1 MKSLLGVSAFVYVK
15 NVKFAMDMDMK
26 GHSADDVTFKKM
38 DAIVVYQG
46 QRYRRALEFWY
57 LRKKAPEFLECR
69 MCGSCFIPR
78 QLGSACDSEGNDG
91 IVKDSKEHDV
101 VDEDRLEVPAK
112 SKKKTNSNKSSKA
125 RVPSWIAFGWNPCCC
140 YGVLVASIPCCQHS
154 E

>member
-1 MKSLLGVSAFVYVK
+1 MLSVKVAWKRHRNPSRKRSPTTFPKEMDLKRYDGVDEGSLEVLSR
-15 NVKFAMDMDMK
+15 
-26 GHSADDVTFKKM
+26 SKKTNSN
-38 DAIVVYQG
+38 D
-46 QRYRRALEFWY
+46 
-57 LRKKAPEFLECR
+57 
-69 MCGSCFIPR
+69 S
-78 QLGSACDSEGNDG
+78 SEGNG
-91 IVKDSKEHDV
+91 VAVKDSKEHDV